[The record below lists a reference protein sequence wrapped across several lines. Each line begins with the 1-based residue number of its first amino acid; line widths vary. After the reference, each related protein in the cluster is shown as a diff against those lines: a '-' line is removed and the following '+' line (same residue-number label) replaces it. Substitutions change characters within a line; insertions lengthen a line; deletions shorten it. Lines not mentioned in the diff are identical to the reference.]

1 MTETTLVAEAVREL
15 YGSPAECFVAIR
27 KASVLKARAAKDR
40 SAATTIA
47 ALRKP
52 TRSADLLNQLAQ
64 GEPAAIDDL
73 LQLGGELRRAQRTAD
88 APRLRELTARRR
100 ELVADLARLLSRFDD
115 DITPAIRSEVIAT
128 LGAALVDDDVA
139 LGLRSG
145 TLTKAGSWD
154 GFGPEVSA
162 QLTVVR
168 APIDEPEPAASTVS
182 EGRAAAEPSTTPRR
196 PGLRLVTATESA
208 DGSPDT
214 GPGHVE
220 PSAVESPDTEPADV
234 EAAED
239 HVPEDV
245 GGDAAEEEEP
255 ELSDRQ
261 LRDLSRAE
269 ARRLTREEEHR
280 RREAAQAELSSLE
293 ERRAAQRTRRL
304 DEATADA
311 RRRLDQAM
319 SAHQLARTGLDDLD
333 TEIAQL
339 TRKLENLQQD
349 RDDQEDLIERAER
362 AVLRAR
368 TELERITDS

>member
-27 KASVLKARAAKDR
+27 KAWVLKARAAKDR

-115 DITPAIRSEVIAT
+115 DITPAIRSEVVAT

-168 APIDEPEPAASTVS
+168 APIDEPEPEASAVPES
-182 EGRAAAEPSTTPRR
+182 RAAAEPSTTPRR

-214 GPGHVE
+214 DPGHVE
-220 PSAVESPDTEPADV
+220 PVAVESSDTEPADV
-234 EAAED
+234 EAAEG
-239 HVPEDV
+239 HVPEV
-245 GGDAAEEEEP
+245 TGGDAAEEEP